1 MTIDDVTF
9 VTHGY
14 ILNVIIYIFLIFNIL
29 VATIVTLGFALNSP
43 VKHFLLE
50 TSTIKTFIRNLN
62 LQLIF
67 NPLTNLEL
75 LFKLLFNDL
84 TAKSSKKNPENFINR
99 KNYDVD
105 EIQKMK
111 TEANSLSLFHVNS
124 CSFIKN
130 LIPWIFT

>member
-84 TAKSSKKNPENFINR
+84 TAKSSKKNPENFINH
-99 KNYDVD
+99 KKYDVD
-105 EIQKMK
+105 
-111 TEANSLSLFHVNS
+111 L
-124 CSFIKN
+124 
-130 LIPWIFT
+130 

>member
-29 VATIVTLGFALNSP
+29 VATIVTLGFTLNAL
-43 VKHFLLE
+43 VKHFILE

-67 NPLTNLEL
+67 NPLTNLKL

-84 TAKSSKKNPENFINR
+84 TAKSSKKNPENFINH

-105 EIQKMK
+105 KIQKMK
-111 TEANSLSLFHVNS
+111 TEPNSLSLFHVNS
-124 CSFIKN
+124 CSLIKN
-130 LIPWIFT
+130 LIP

>member
-14 ILNVIIYIFLIFNIL
+14 ILNVIIYIFLIFSIL
-29 VATIVTLGFALNSP
+29 VATIVTLGFALNAL
-43 VKHFLLE
+43 VKHFILE

-67 NPLTNLEL
+67 NPLTNLKL

-84 TAKSSKKNPENFINR
+84 TAKSSKKNPENFINH

-105 EIQKMK
+105 KIQKMK
-111 TEANSLSLFHVNS
+111 TEPNSLSLFHVNS
-124 CSFIKN
+124 CSLIKN
-130 LIPWIFT
+130 LIP